1 MDLNKYVGKFFKLHV
16 GDQVAA
22 MKFEKRASDRH
33 GQTLAGQTEK
43 SVVMVNEYGVTGIY
57 EPHVI
62 ERAIRDGRY
71 NEIEYASESDQNTL
85 ESIFKRDVVS
95 VHQEHVSI
103 AKNGDSKRVRA
114 SIIFQEMNGKSRGEI
129 IARFVAEL
137 NMTDAGASTYHSNFK
152 SGRWAL

>member
-1 MDLNKYVGKFFKLHV
+1 MNLNEYVGKFFKLHN
-16 GDQVAA
+16 GDTVINMQ
-22 MKFEKRASDRH
+22 FEKRAADRS
-33 GQTLAGQTEK
+33 GVTVDGRTEK
-43 SVVMVNEYGVTGIY
+43 CVVMINEFGVTGIF

-62 ERAIRDGRY
+62 ERAIKNGRF
-71 NEIEYASESDQNTL
+71 NEIEYVSESDQNTL

-114 SIIFQEMNGKSRGEI
+114 SIIFQEMNGKSRSEI